1 MQGQAHSPP
10 NLPKL
15 HKIAQ
20 FPPEGVPPAC
30 TWRVERGMGGGGL
43 VVGAQDYAA
52 ARLCFSEGHR
62 TLLPPSCNFLQKA
75 GCNVDAPLGP
85 EQDLKLLFLCNP
97 KDPLRISFKTR
108 LDYVGFSAI
117 LWAMGLPLHLA
128 VAPPTPPPPPLS
140 PLNSRCAG
148 FPQRGYPQP
157 AHGELRGEWGEGG
170 LLLAHRTMFCSGHV
184 LSEGH
189 WTMLP

>member
-1 MQGQAHSPP
+1 MCR
-10 NLPKL
+10 L
-15 HKIAQ
+15 
-20 FPPEGVPPAC
+20 PPEGVPPAC

-97 KDPLRISFKTR
+97 KDPLRISVQITF
-108 LDYVGFSAI
+108 DYVQFWQVW
-117 LWAMGLPLHLA
+117 WAMGLPLHLA
-128 VAPPTPPPPPLS
+128 VAHNIPPLLFS
-140 PLNSRCAG
+140 NLLIYKTNTLPAPSLWASEASHSSLAG
-148 FPQRGYPQP
+148 RQSVGF
-157 AHGELRGEWGEGG
+157 
-170 LLLAHRTMFCSGHV
+170 V
-184 LSEGH
+184 DK
-189 WTMLP
+189 